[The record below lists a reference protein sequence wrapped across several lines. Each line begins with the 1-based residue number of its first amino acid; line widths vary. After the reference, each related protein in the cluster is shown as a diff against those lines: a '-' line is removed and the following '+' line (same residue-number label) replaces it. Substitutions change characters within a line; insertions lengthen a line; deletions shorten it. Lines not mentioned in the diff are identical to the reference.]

1 MSNIVETDNNEIE
14 PIGEDFLTETERK
27 LHKKTL
33 LLREKIIDE
42 MTDNGT
48 NIPTSTSEIRVLK
61 EVMESLDNRI
71 NNDRKARIDRER
83 DKDNKATKE
92 LIAETLK
99 MVSMNNEVTNGKRIE
114 ELPDVFVPD
123 DDEIVEGELDI
134 NPNPIN
140 IEDIIGDKGE
150 DNESDS

>member
-1 MSNIVETDNNEIE
+1 MSDIVKVDNDEIE

-61 EVMESLDNRI
+61 ELMESLDNRI

-83 DKDNKATKE
+83 DKDNRATKE

-99 MVSMNNEVTNGKRIE
+99 MVSMNNEIANGKTIE

-134 NPNPIN
+134 DPDPIN
-140 IEDIIGDKGE
+140 IEDIMGEKGD
-150 DNESDS
+150 DDESDS